1 MATKAWCTAVF
12 VFLIS
17 LGLSACSE
25 EVSLCKEA
33 MNLRSDQLKVT
44 DPTRKKFVDECRTR
58 GFTYTP
64 DQWKCIIKRLEQRE
78 AYDKAIGAC
87 AGSG

>member
-1 MATKAWCTAVF
+1 MTTKAWCTAVL
-12 VFLIS
+12 VLLIS
-17 LGLSACSE
+17 LGFSACSE

-33 MNLRSDQLKVT
+33 MNIRSDQLKVT
-44 DPTRKKFVDECRTR
+44 EPTRKKFLDECRSR

>member
-1 MATKAWCTAVF
+1 MTIKAWRTV
-12 VFLIS
+12 VLVLLIS
-17 LGLSACSE
+17 FGLSACSE

-33 MNLRSDQLKVT
+33 MNVRSDQLKVT
-44 DPTRKKFVDECRTR
+44 DPTRKKFLDECRNR
-58 GFTYTP
+58 GYTYTP
-64 DQWKCIIKRLEQRE
+64 DQWKCIIKRLEKRE

>member
-1 MATKAWCTAVF
+1 MTTKAWCTV
-12 VFLIS
+12 VLVLLIS
-17 LGLSACSE
+17 FGLSACSE
-25 EVSLCKEA
+25 EVSLCREA
-33 MNLRSDQLKVT
+33 MNVRSDQLKVT
-44 DPTRKKFVDECRTR
+44 DPTRNKFVGECRTR
-58 GFTYTP
+58 GFAYTP